1 MISTVL
7 LRRSV
12 VAAVAAAAAVLAACS
27 SLPRSQPDAP
37 SRSAVAAVP
46 APLAPSGKRE
56 LFRLRGEGVQIYVGA
71 LQDGRLQW
79 VLQAPQADL
88 LDYRTGEQ
96 AGTHGAGPTW
106 TAADGGV
113 LRGKK
118 VAAADA
124 PDVDAVPWLLL
135 ETKSEN
141 GGRFANV
148 THIQRVATWGG
159 RAPATPPAQAG
170 ETRQVRYEA
179 TYVFLGDG

>member
-1 MISTVL
+1 MVPTAV
-7 LRRSV
+7 LRRS
-12 VAAVAAAAAVLAACS
+12 ALLAAASVLVACS
-27 SLPRSQPDAP
+27 SLPDP
-37 SRSAVAAVP
+37 SRGAVAAVP
-46 APLAPSGKRE
+46 APLAPSGKQE

-88 LDYRTGEQ
+88 LDYRTGEK

-124 PDVDAVPWLLL
+124 PDADAVPWLLL

-159 RAPATPPAQAG
+159 RAPATPPSQAG